1 MWPMI
6 PRGLC
11 HDQGGTL
18 LRRLLMLVA
27 LVIAAVMPSAAQAI
41 TYGTPTGAEYPYVG
55 GLVTDLKSRG
65 ETVEPYVYCS
75 GTLISSTVFLTAA
88 HCDISDLSG
97 DDTACVTFDPTL
109 TDKSKLY
116 CGTFIASPYYT
127 YRQNDPNDL
136 AVIVFDQPIR
146 GITPATVV
154 QEVGYLDQLLA
165 SGELNQSTEFVS
177 VGYGGTEFTSAPGGP
192 TTQYL
197 DTRMYTTGTFN
208 ALGPGYIRISQ
219 NPATGSAGT
228 CYGDSGGPQFLDGV
242 LVSITV
248 TGDIL
253 CKSTN
258 VVQRLDTAQVQA
270 FLQQYL

>member
-1 MWPMI
+1 M
-6 PRGLC
+6 
-11 HDQGGTL
+11 GGFVRKLVVL
-18 LRRLLMLVA
+18 LSMLLVA
-27 LVIAAVMPSAAQAI
+27 AATASTAGAI
-41 TYGTPTGAEYPYVG
+41 TYGTPTGSDYPYVG
-55 GLVTDLKSRG
+55 GLVTDLNSRG

-88 HCDISDLSG
+88 HCDISDLTG

-127 YRQNDPNDL
+127 YRQNDPNDV

-154 QEVGYLDQLLA
+154 QEVGYLDALFA
-165 SGELNQSTEFVS
+165 SGELNQSTEFIS
-177 VGYGGTEFTSAPGGP
+177 VGYGGTEFTNARGGP
-192 TTQYL
+192 TAQYL
-197 DTRMYTTGTFN
+197 DTRMYAVGTFN
-208 ALGPGYIRISQ
+208 ALGPGYLRISQ
-219 NPATGSAGT
+219 NAATGNAGT

-242 LVSITV
+242 LVSITI
-248 TGDIL
+248 TGDSL

-258 VVQRLDTAQVQA
+258 VVQRLDTELAQQ
-270 FLQQYL
+270 FLQPYI